1 MKVRNHCT
9 LVEENATVTVVGVSG
24 SAQIRRAIDALL
36 TRAGWSCRHVENC
49 EEALKTVKATGARV
63 VVTDT
68 DLSDGTWRDLVDA
81 ARQQADPP
89 AVVVTSRHADEALW
103 TDVIEHGAFD
113 LVSVPGESGEFL
125 RVVRLA
131 FGRRAAVGSATA

>member
-9 LVEENATVTVVGVSG
+9 ISAGREQVAVVGVSG
-24 SAQIRRAIDALL
+24 SVQIRRAIDALL
-36 TRAGWSCRHVENC
+36 ARAGWCCHHVDNC
-49 EEALKTVKATGARV
+49 AEALRTMVSTGARV

-68 DLSDGTWRDLVDA
+68 NLSDGTWRDLVDA
-81 ARQQADPP
+81 ARQQPDPP

-113 LVSVPGESGEFL
+113 LVSVPGESSEFL
-125 RVVRLA
+125 RVVGLA
-131 FGRRAAVGSATA
+131 FSRSAVGQATA

>member
-1 MKVRNHCT
+1 MKARNHCT
-9 LVEENATVTVVGVSG
+9 TVEKSGTVAVVGVSG

-36 TRAGWSCRHVENC
+36 TCSGWSYRHVESC
-49 EEALKTVKATGARV
+49 QEALKTMEATGARV

-68 DLSDGTWRDLVDA
+68 ELSDGTWRDLVDA
-81 ARQQADPP
+81 ARQQANPP

-113 LVSVPGESGEFL
+113 LVPVPGETGEFL

-131 FGRRAAVGSATA
+131 FGRAGVVRATA